1 MTQVTQLIDANHLF
15 IEENNLSLITNPK
28 SNAPELVQFIT
39 FNLLIMKAIF
49 YSTKAIEKDLMLHAN
64 HNNHDLIF
72 TTRTLNTETTVY
84 AKDTEAVV
92 VFTNDD
98 VTAPVIHKLAA
109 LGIKYIATRSVGIDH
124 IDRLTAEKCGIK
136 IANIPAYSPQA
147 IAEHTVAIA
156 LALSRHLVQ
165 ASYQC
170 SHFNFSL
177 NKLTGFNFY
186 GKTVGLIGLGHISKA
201 AIPIFKGLGC
211 KILGYDILPQQSLH
225 DINEVDLDTLYKVS
239 DIISLHIPLNEQTKY
254 IINRASIEKMKR
266 GVMILNTA
274 RGGLIKTSD
283 ALEALKSGKIGYFGI
298 DVYENEKG
306 LFFEDHETDQVT
318 DPLLS
323 ELMKMPNVL
332 VTPHQAFLTN
342 EALEEIA
349 VETIKTLDG
358 WDK

>member
-1 MTQVTQLIDANHLF
+1 M
-15 IEENNLSLITNPK
+15 
-28 SNAPELVQFIT
+28 
-39 FNLLIMKAIF
+39 IMKAIF
-49 YSTKAIEKDLMLHAN
+49 YSTKAIEKGLMLKAN
-64 HNNHDLIF
+64 NNRHDLIF
-72 TTRTLNTETTVY
+72 TTQALTTETTSY
-84 AKDTEAVV
+84 ATGTEAVV

-98 VTAPVIHKLAA
+98 VTAPVIDKLATM
-109 LGIKYIATRSVGIDH
+109 GIKYIATRSVGIDH
-124 IDRLTAEKCGIK
+124 IDRLAAEKCGIK

-147 IAEHTVAIA
+147 IAEHSVALA

-165 ASYQC
+165 ASHQC
-170 SHFNFSL
+170 VQFNFSL

-186 GKTVGLIGLGHISKA
+186 GKTVGLIGLGHVGKA

-211 KILGYDILPQQSLH
+211 KILGYDIVPQQNIH
-225 DINEVDLDTLYKVS
+225 DINEVDLDTLYKTS
-239 DIISLHIPLNEQTKY
+239 DIISLHIPLNEQTKHL
-254 IINRASIEKMKR
+254 INHASIEKMKT

-274 RGGLIKTSD
+274 RGGILKTTD
-283 ALEALKSGKIGYFGI
+283 VLEALKNGKIGYLGI

-306 LFFEDHETDQVT
+306 LFFEDHEDDQVT

-349 VETIKTLDG
+349 LETIKALDD
-358 WDK
+358 WEK

>member
-1 MTQVTQLIDANHLF
+1 MTKVTPLIDANHLF
-15 IEENNLSLITNPK
+15 IGENNLGLIANPK
-28 SNAPELVQFIT
+28 TNASELVQFIT
-39 FNLLIMKAIF
+39 VNLLIMKAIF
-49 YSTKAIEKDLMLHAN
+49 YSTKAIEKGLMLHAN
-64 HNNHDLIF
+64 QNKHDLIF
-72 TTRTLNTETTVY
+72 TTRTLSTETTAY
-84 AKDTEAVV
+84 AKDNEAVV

-98 VTAPVIHKLAA
+98 VTEPVIHKLAS

-124 IDRLTAEKCGIK
+124 IDRLAAEKYEIK

-147 IAEHTVAIA
+147 IAEHTIA
-156 LALSRHLVQ
+156 LGLALSRHLVQ
-165 ASYQC
+165 ASHQC
-170 SHFNFSL
+170 SDFNFSL

-186 GKTVGLIGLGHISKA
+186 GKTVGLIGLGHVGKA

-211 KILGYDILPQQSLH
+211 KILGYDILPQQNLD
-225 DINEVDLDTLYKVS
+225 DINEVDLDTLYKTS
-239 DIISLHIPLNEQTKY
+239 DIISLHIPLTEQTKY
-254 IINRASIEKMKR
+254 LINRTSIEKMKK
-266 GVMILNTA
+266 GIMILNTA
-274 RGGLIKTSD
+274 RGGLIKTID
-283 ALEALKSGKIGYFGI
+283 ALEALKNGQIGYLGL

-332 VTPHQAFLTN
+332 ITPHQAFLTN

-349 VETIKTLDG
+349 LETIKTLDD